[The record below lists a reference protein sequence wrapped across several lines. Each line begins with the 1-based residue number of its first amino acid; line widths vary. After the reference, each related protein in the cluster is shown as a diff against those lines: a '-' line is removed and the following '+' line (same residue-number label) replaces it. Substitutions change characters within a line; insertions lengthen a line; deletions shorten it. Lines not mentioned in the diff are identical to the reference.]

1 MKRGAMGAA
10 AGASSARFLLS
21 SPPRSLLPLSVGC
34 YQDLTRRES
43 EGVWRLSRPSPSP
56 TDPPRSGP
64 SVTQTDA
71 ARCRRHRLRRNVG
84 AAEVR
89 GEGLLVF
96 VVDEGLWGAAGD
108 FCLP

>member
-1 MKRGAMGAA
+1 MWKSDGGGGGEGWMKRGAMGAA

-71 ARCRRHRLRRNVG
+71 ARR
-84 AAEVR
+84 AA
-89 GEGLLVF
+89 
-96 VVDEGLWGAAGD
+96 AATD
-108 FCLP
+108 